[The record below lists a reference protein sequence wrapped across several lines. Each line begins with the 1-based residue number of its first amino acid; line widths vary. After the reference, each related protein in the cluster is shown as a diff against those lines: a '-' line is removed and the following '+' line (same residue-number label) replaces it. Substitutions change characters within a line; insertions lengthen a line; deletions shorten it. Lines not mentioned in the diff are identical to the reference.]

1 MERVIGGGMALA
13 VLLSLAACG
22 TDGTS
27 GGTSGR
33 ADIPGVPFNT
43 STRRWKGAS
52 SDGSSSVVSQR
63 RTGKNSFAFEETWTI
78 DGRTVDTAG
87 TGEYDPGKKTN
98 ICTYSKP
105 PGTVLVQTDEHRKMD
120 QTVDTVVK
128 SNVEVLSVG
137 ERITYTALP

>member
-13 VLLSLAACG
+13 MLLGLAACG
-22 TDGTS
+22 S
-27 GGTSGR
+27 HGTSGR

-43 STRRWKGAS
+43 STRSWKGAS

-63 RTGKNSFAFEETWTI
+63 RTGKNRFAFEETWTI
-78 DGRTVDTAG
+78 DGRTVETAG
-87 TGEYDPGKKTN
+87 TGEYDPARKTN
-98 ICTYSKP
+98 IYTYSKP
-105 PGTVLVQTDEHRKMD
+105 PGTVLVQTEEHRTKD